1 MIRPFELIKL
11 PVPPRPAGP
20 TDTRA
25 SERQAAPLLDVP
37 SMSFAGTRKPIAFK
51 AGSSA
56 VASVI
61 GHERKREGCN
71 ADGGAVV
78 IAALMRAV
86 RKTKVDAV
94 NLRRPVS
101 MHRGAVAKKRQ
112 ETRRGVNVSVNGK
125 DLADALSSLV
135 HAEFH
140 LFTGSPL
147 SCASLLEL
155 LVPYTIPIA
164 AAAVVLDLVMV
175 ACTLVHR
182 LGGISAEIS
191 TAVGLVI
198 RSAGVCSG
206 AWHL

>member
-1 MIRPFELIKL
+1 MVMIRPFELIKL

-25 SERQAAPLLDVP
+25 SERQAASLFDVP
-37 SMSFAGTRKPIAFK
+37 SMSLAGTRKPIAFK

-101 MHRGAVAKKRQ
+101 MQGRGREEKAPAITGNP
-112 ETRRGVNVSVNGK
+112 TRC
-125 DLADALSSLV
+125 
-135 HAEFH
+135 E
-140 LFTGSPL
+140 
-147 SCASLLEL
+147 C
-155 LVPYTIPIA
+155 
-164 AAAVVLDLVMV
+164 
-175 ACTLVHR
+175 
-182 LGGISAEIS
+182 
-191 TAVGLVI
+191 
-198 RSAGVCSG
+198 
-206 AWHL
+206 

>member
-25 SERQAAPLLDVP
+25 SERQAASLFDVP
-37 SMSFAGTRKPIAFK
+37 SMSLAGTRKPIAFK

-94 NLRRPVS
+94 NDLRRPVS
-101 MHRGAVAKKRQ
+101 MQGRGREEKAHCPEPANWAVKPR
-112 ETRRGVNVSVNGK
+112 VNGK
-125 DLADALSSLV
+125 GISPTHLARLCTLSSTSSPDLRSPQSPRTTV
-135 HAEFH
+135 HH
-140 LFTGSPL
+140 PDR
-147 SCASLLEL
+147 SCWS
-155 LVPYTIPIA
+155 
-164 AAAVVLDLVMV
+164 
-175 ACTLVHR
+175 
-182 LGGISAEIS
+182 S
-191 TAVGLVI
+191 T
-198 RSAGVCSG
+198 S
-206 AWHL
+206 